1 MEEYEDEEVGEGV
14 VPAPPPTPGR
24 IDIVVT
30 KEQIRELDLSPAHA
44 VFRKYV
50 HQIGDNATDPG
61 VDLQEVFERTVGFV
75 LQYEV
80 DDPLDPREL
89 SELPD
94 IRLWF
99 VRLDAAYPWLP
110 IVVDWRA
117 GELSR
122 YAAMLVP
129 HQMSKRLGLV
139 YNPEALELWAMN
151 KLFLIHE
158 FLKARNVTKPD
169 VKLNNMLRML
179 GFSIS
184 NQLYDLIE
192 KYPHP

>member
-1 MEEYEDEEVGEGV
+1 MCC
-14 VPAPPPTPGR
+14 
-24 IDIVVT
+24 
-30 KEQIRELDLSPAHA
+30 DLSLQETFWLA
-44 VFRKYV
+44 
-50 HQIGDNATDPG
+50 GDNATDPG

-129 HQMSKRLGLV
+129 HQVCSPVSKRHTSMFFSCWEGYLKQ
-139 YNPEALELWAMN
+139 AM
-151 KLFLIHE
+151 L
-158 FLKARNVTKPD
+158 A
-169 VKLNNMLRML
+169 
-179 GFSIS
+179 
-184 NQLYDLIE
+184 
-192 KYPHP
+192 

>member
-1 MEEYEDEEVGEGV
+1 MYCSVYKLSDY
-14 VPAPPPTPGR
+14 
-24 IDIVVT
+24 IWW
-30 KEQIRELDLSPAHA
+30 DLSLQAA
-44 VFRKYV
+44 FCLA
-50 HQIGDNATDPG
+50 GDNTSTPAQEPH
-61 VDLQEVFERTVGFV
+61 DLLERTVGFV
-75 LQYEV
+75 LEYEN

-129 HQMSKRLGLV
+129 HQVGFVSSTVFG
-139 YNPEALELWAMN
+139 N
-151 KLFLIHE
+151 
-158 FLKARNVTKPD
+158 D
-169 VKLNNMLRML
+169 VL
-179 GFSIS
+179 
-184 NQLYDLIE
+184 Q
-192 KYPHP
+192 